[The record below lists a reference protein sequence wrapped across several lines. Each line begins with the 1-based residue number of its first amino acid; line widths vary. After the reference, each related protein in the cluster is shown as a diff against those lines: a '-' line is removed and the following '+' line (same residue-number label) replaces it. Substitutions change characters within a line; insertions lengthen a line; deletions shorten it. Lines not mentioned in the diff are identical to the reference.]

1 MSPNLQTP
9 KPLPR
14 PLTAEEGLAT
24 SQPGRKER
32 ERQMRR
38 MEILGAARKLFAER
52 GYEHATLEEI
62 AGGAEFAKGS
72 LYNYFGSKEELF
84 REVVFSSID
93 DVERMAASALAPG
106 GNAREV
112 FTEFATRVIEYYK
125 ANDDFLRIMAVE
137 MNRIHTGDRRAHL
150 EDLMQRINRIISILA
165 SALRKDIRHKKIVH
179 ENPDDLAHIFL
190 ATVHHRAMRWLFT
203 ERNMRTVDA
212 QQEADFATRLFFDGA
227 VPRPCQGGIHG

>member
-9 KPLPR
+9 KPLPH
-14 PLTAEEGLAT
+14 PQAGEEGLPS

-32 ERQMRR
+32 ERQTRR
-38 MEILGAARKLFAER
+38 MEILGAARKVFAER

-93 DVERMAASALAPG
+93 DVEQLAASALASG
-106 GNAREV
+106 GDAREV
-112 FTEFATRVIEYYK
+112 FTRFAAHVIEYYK
-125 ANDDFLRIMAVE
+125 TNDDFLRIMAVE

-150 EDLMQRINRIISILA
+150 EDLMHRINRIIAILA
-165 SALRKDIRHKKIVH
+165 SALRKDIRQKKIVH
-179 ENPDDLAHIFL
+179 ENPDDLAHIFVT
-190 ATVHHRAMRWLFT
+190 AVHHRAMRWLFT
-203 ERNMRTVDA
+203 GRDMHTVDA
-212 QQEADFATRLFFDGA
+212 QQEADLATRLFFDGA
-227 VPRPCQGGIHG
+227 VPRPLQGGIHG